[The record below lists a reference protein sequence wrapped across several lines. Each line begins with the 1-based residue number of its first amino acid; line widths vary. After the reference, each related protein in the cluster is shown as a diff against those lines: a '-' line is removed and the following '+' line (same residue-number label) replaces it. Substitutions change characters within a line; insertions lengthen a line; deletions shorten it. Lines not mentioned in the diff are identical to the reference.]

1 MHIKKIAYNFIL
13 KNRIIDLNF
22 NLELLFQIAKINNW
36 SLCNYTD
43 NKNLMYN
50 LNLKRNLNLEA
61 FTFNKDNKIII
72 LYNDRLEI
80 NEILFAILHEFGH
93 LLLNHTPHNEVIDPK
108 LLIRQENE
116 ANLFACEVLAPSCVL
131 KKLSIYNLEDLRVIS
146 NLPVKQAVDYLP
158 LIKKNLILDEYSE
171 RVLRKFNNY
180 FLNFSNI
187 HINNEETRNQNKK
200 FNYLLILSISFLA
213 IVLIALFYLTKTKIS
228 HNKTIKYS
236 NTDV

>member
-13 KNRIIDLNF
+13 ENRITDLNF
-22 NLELLFQIAKINNW
+22 NLGLFFQIAKINNW
-36 SLCNYTD
+36 SLCSYTN
-43 NKNLMYN
+43 NKNLISSLKLQNN
-50 LNLKRNLNLEA
+50 LNLDA
-61 FTFNKDNKIII
+61 FTFNQNNKTIVF
-72 LYNDRLEI
+72 YNDKLEY
-80 NEILFAILHEFGH
+80 NEMIFVILHEFGH
-93 LLLNHTPHNEVIDPK
+93 LLLKHTPHNEVTDPK

-131 KKLSIYNLEDLRVIS
+131 KKLSIYNLEDLQVIS

-187 HINNEETRNQNKK
+187 HINNEGTRNQNKK

-228 HNKTIKYS
+228 NNKTIKYS